1 MSFLSTNLFCSSNF
15 LFSEQESVSEI
26 LFSLYFQK
34 DEHFE
39 FYEKISCYD
48 DDSNKEIFSQE
59 TNATEP
65 KLKCI
70 SEKNINLEEKAK
82 YCFCSTNEN

>member
-1 MSFLSTNLFCSSNF
+1 MFLKFF
-15 LFSEQESVSEI
+15 FYI
-26 LFSLYFQK
+26 YFQK
-34 DEHFE
+34 GEHFE
-39 FYEKISCYD
+39 FYEKISCYI

-82 YCFCSTNEN
+82 YCFCSTNENYYKNKLILIIIKKE

>member
-1 MSFLSTNLFCSSNF
+1 MSFLSTNIFCSSNF
-15 LFSEQESVSEI
+15 LFQGQESDSEI
-26 LFSLYFQK
+26 LFYIYFQK
-34 DEHFE
+34 GEHFE

-70 SEKNINLEEKAK
+70 YEKNINLEEKTK
-82 YCFCSTNEN
+82 YCFFSTNEN